1 MKKHRKQKVNRVR
14 QESTTPPKLNA
25 NRDLRAHIK
34 SDSKTGGIKPL
45 LKFIAVGVLN
55 TVVGYAIYGLLIYL
69 KIPYLMALL
78 MATVVG
84 VIFNYFSIGRL
95 VFKSQGGWF
104 VFAKFIFAYAM
115 VYGVNAKALDMLIK
129 QFDFSPYVGQA
140 LCVPLSVMI
149 SWLLMNYWVY
159 KNNCVKKQAEMPN
172 EIPVITEKLLSNEAE
187 VLNKIQPI
195 NNVQGDKLISIV
207 TPCYNEEDNIEELYQ
222 RIVSVMGTVPYDYEH
237 ICIDNASTDS
247 TVNKIKALAAKDK
260 RVKLIVNARNFGHI
274 KSPYY
279 AILQSRGDAC
289 ILIASDLQDPPEMIL
304 EFIKKWEQGF
314 KTVLAVKPESEE
326 SSVMFFLRKTYYR
339 FITKI
344 SEVPLVQNA
353 TGAGLFDKV
362 VVNILRNIHDS
373 YPYFR
378 GLLCEIGFPIATVP
392 FKQPKRQ
399 RGITKNNFYTLYDI
413 AMLGITNHS
422 KVPLRLMAMGGFL
435 LSFISLLVAV
445 GFFVVKIVFWD
456 SFQLGTAPMLIGIF
470 FFGAV
475 QTFFIGVLGEY
486 VASIQTQ
493 VRNMP
498 LVVELERVNFE

>member
-1 MKKHRKQKVNRVR
+1 MKKRNKPKSNQLRQQSRQLKQNSSGDQQIHHQTETKRSR
-14 QESTTPPKLNA
+14 IKLLA
-25 NRDLRAHIK
+25 R
-34 SDSKTGGIKPL
+34 
-45 LKFIAVGVLN
+45 FIGVGLLN
-55 TVVGYAIYGLLIYL
+55 TVVGYAIYGLFIFL
-69 KIPYLMALL
+69 KMPYLVALL
-78 MATVVG
+78 MATIMG

-95 VFKSQGGWF
+95 VFKMQGGIF
-104 VFAKFIFAYAM
+104 VFTKFIIAYSLI
-115 VYGVNAKALDMLIK
+115 YGINAFALDGIIK
-129 QFDFSPYVGQA
+129 SFQFNPYLGQA
-140 LCVPLSVMI
+140 ICVPLSVII

-159 KNNCVKKQAEMPN
+159 KKVKETNKP
-172 EIPVITEKLLSNEAE
+172 EIKNTQIADKTEKI
-187 VLNKIQPI
+187 NKMS
-195 NNVQGDKLISIV
+195 GDELISIV
-207 TPCYNEEDNIEELYQ
+207 TPCYNEEDNIEELCQ
-222 RIVSVMGTVPYDYEH
+222 RIAATMAKLPYDYEH
-237 ICIDNASTDS
+237 ICIDNASTDN
-247 TVNKIKALAAKDK
+247 TVNKIKVIAAIDK

-289 ILIASDLQDPPEMIL
+289 ILIASDLQDPPEMIVD
-304 EFIKKWEQGF
+304 FIQKWEEGY

-326 SSVMFFLRKTYYR
+326 SSIMFFLRKTYYQ

-353 TGAGLFDKV
+353 TGAGLFDRV
-362 VVNILRNIHDS
+362 VVDILRNIHDS

-392 FKQPKRQ
+392 FKQPKRK

-445 GFFVVKIVFWD
+445 SFFVAKLIFWD
-456 SFQLGTAPMLIGIF
+456 TFQLGTAPMLIGIF
-470 FFGAV
+470 FFGAI

-498 LVVELERVNFE
+498 LVVESERVNF